1 LSGEVS
7 VEITTDFPERFA
19 PGARLEW
26 RRGTETRSVVVAAGR
41 PHGSRWLVRFEGIE
55 GPDAARALS
64 GGELG
69 VPESEAFA
77 APAGAY
83 YSHELEGWPCE
94 DPRGEALGA
103 VEGLER
109 TAAGALLTVKTPE
122 GKSVLVPFVETIVLR
137 VDEEGRRIVLDPPA
151 GLFEL

>member
-26 RRGTETRSVVVAAGR
+26 RRGTETRSLVVAAGR
-41 PHGSRWLVRFEGIE
+41 PHGSRWLVRFEGVE
-55 GPDAARALS
+55 GPIAAKALS
-64 GGELG
+64 GGELE
-69 VPESEAFA
+69 VPEAEALA

-83 YSHELEGWPCE
+83 YSHEIEGWRCE
-94 DPRGEALGA
+94 DARGTALGA

-109 TAAGALLTVKTPE
+109 TPGGALLTVKTPE
-122 GKSVLVPFVETIVLR
+122 GKSVLVPFVEAIVLR
-137 VDEEGRRIVLDPPA
+137 IDREGRRVILDPPA